1 MPLSIRKLYFDFAP
15 PKNIKEVSILK
26 AINCKASKR
35 TGYKELL
42 VGTMITIHVFNHQS
56 AYLQYWQR

>member
-1 MPLSIRKLYFDFAP
+1 MPLSIRKLYSDSS
-15 PKNIKEVSILK
+15 KNIKEVSILK

-35 TGYKELL
+35 TGHKELL
-42 VGTMITIHVFNHQS
+42 VRTMITIHVFNDQS

>member
-1 MPLSIRKLYFDFAP
+1 MPLYIRKLYSDFS
-15 PKNIKEVSILK
+15 KNIKEVSILK

-35 TGYKELL
+35 TGHKELL
-42 VGTMITIHVFNHQS
+42 VRTMITIHVSNDQS